1 MLSKHLNDID
11 VKNSVGVV
19 CKSKS
24 FGDFKIVEYKG
35 YNNIVV
41 EFLET
46 GYQKLCQNKEIKTG
60 AVKDKLLPNVL
71 GVGIV
76 GDKYNCKINGKH
88 VKEYQL
94 WKDMLKRCY
103 GEKRHL
109 RHPTYK
115 DCEVSD
121 NFKSYEYFYEWCNKQ
136 IGFGNEYWQLDKD
149 LLVKGNKVYSENTC
163 VFIPKEINLVLV
175 KRTALRGEHLI
186 GVHWCNTNKAFVATV
201 SKGKGKREHLGLFNT
216 ELEAFHAY
224 KQAKECHIKE
234 VANKWKSQIDPRA
247 YNALM
252 NYEVEID
259 D

>member
-1 MLSKHLNDID
+1 MSKYLNNIDI
-11 VKNSVGVV
+11 KSSVGLV
-19 CKSKS
+19 CQSKS
-24 FGDFKIVEYKG
+24 FGDFKIIEYKG
-35 YNNIVV
+35 YNNVV
-41 EFLET
+41 IEFLET

-60 AVKDKLLPNVL
+60 AVKDKLLPTVL

-76 GDKYNCKINGKH
+76 GDKYDCKINGKY

-121 NFKSYEYFYEWCNKQ
+121 NFKSFEYFYEWCQNQ
-136 IGFGNEYWQLDKD
+136 IGFNNKGWHLDKD
-149 LLVKGNKVYSENTC
+149 LLIKGNKIYSENTC
-163 VFIPKEINLVLV
+163 IFIPKDINLLLT
-175 KRTALRGEHLI
+175 KSTSSRGEHLI
-186 GVHWCNTNKAFVATV
+186 GVCWSKTSKAFVAQV
-201 SKGKGKREHLGLFNT
+201 GKSKGKQEYLGLFNT
-216 ELEAFHAY
+216 ELEAFNAY
-224 KQAKECHIKE
+224 KKTKETFVKEQAS
-234 VANKWKSQIDPRA
+234 NWKGKIDERA

-252 NYEVEID
+252 NYQVNID

>member
-1 MLSKHLNDID
+1 MSKYLNDID
-11 VKNSVGVV
+11 IKSSVGLV

-24 FGDFKIVEYKG
+24 FGDFKIIEYKG

-76 GDKYNCKINGKH
+76 GDKYNCKINGKY

-121 NFKSYEYFYEWCNKQ
+121 NFKYYEYFYEWCNKQ

-186 GVHWCNTNKAFVATV
+186 GVHWHNASKAFVAQIN
-201 SKGKGKREHLGLFNT
+201 KNEGKQEKLGSFKT
-216 ELEAFHAY
+216 EIEAFNAY
-224 KQAKECHIKE
+224 KQAKESFIKE
-234 VANKWKSQIDPRA
+234 QAEKWKNKIDIRA
-247 YNALM
+247 YNALI
-252 NYEVEID
+252 NYTVEITD
-259 D
+259 

>member
-1 MLSKHLNDID
+1 MSKYLNDID

-76 GDKYNCKINGKH
+76 GDKYNCKINGKY

-163 VFIPKEINLVLV
+163 VFIPKEINLVLT
-175 KRTALRGEHLI
+175 KSDKKRGEHPI
-186 GVHWCNTNKAFVATV
+186 GVSWHKKGKSFVAQV
-201 SKGKGKREHLGLFNT
+201 GKSKGRSEWLGCFNT
-216 ELEAFHAY
+216 EIEAFNAY
-224 KQAKECHIKE
+224 KKAKEIYVKE
-234 VANKWKSQIDPRA
+234 LADKWKDKIDQRA

-252 NYEVEID
+252 TYEVSID

>member
-35 YNNIVV
+35 YNNVV
-41 EFLET
+41 IEFLET

-76 GDKYNCKINGKH
+76 GDKYNCKINGKY

-94 WKDMLKRCY
+94 WTDMLKRCY
-103 GEKRHL
+103 SEKRHL

-115 DCEVSD
+115 DCEVGNS
-121 NFKSYEYFYEWCNKQ
+121 FKSYEYFYEWCHSQ
-136 IGFGNEYWQLDKD
+136 IGFGNEGWQLDKD

-163 VFIPKEINLVLV
+163 VFIPKEINLVLT
-175 KRTALRGEHLI
+175 KSDKKRGEHPI
-186 GVHWCNTNKAFVATV
+186 GVSWHSKSKTFVAQV
-201 SKGKGKREHLGLFNT
+201 NKSKGKSEHLGLFKT
-216 ELEAFHAY
+216 ELEAFNVY
-224 KQAKECHIKE
+224 KQAKESFIKE
-234 VANKWKSQIDPRA
+234 QANKWKGKIDNRA
-247 YNALM
+247 YDALM
-252 NYEVEID
+252 NYQVEIND
-259 D
+259 

>member
-1 MLSKHLNDID
+1 MLSKYLNDID
-11 VKNSVGVV
+11 VKSSVGVV

-24 FGDFKIVEYKG
+24 FGDFRIVEYKG
-35 YNNIVV
+35 YNNTVV

-76 GDKYNCKINGKH
+76 GDKYNCKINGKY

-121 NFKSYEYFYEWCNKQ
+121 NFKSYEYFYEWCNEQ
-136 IGFGNEYWQLDKD
+136 IGFDNEGWQLDKD
-149 LLVKGNKVYSENTC
+149 LLVKGNKVYNENTC
-163 VFIPKEINLVLV
+163 VFIPKEINLVLT
-175 KRTALRGEHLI
+175 KSDKKRGEHPI
-186 GVHWCNTNKAFVATV
+186 GVSWHSKSKTFVAQV
-201 SKGKGKREHLGLFNT
+201 SKNKGKREYLGLFNT
-216 ELEAFHAY
+216 EIEAFNAY
-224 KQAKECHIKE
+224 KEAKEYFVKE
-234 VANKWKSQIDPRA
+234 QANKWKSQIDPRA
-247 YNALM
+247 YEALM
-252 NYEVEID
+252 NYQVEID

>member
-1 MLSKHLNDID
+1 MSKYLNDID

-76 GDKYNCKINGKH
+76 GDKYDCKINGKH

-149 LLVKGNKVYSENTC
+149 LLAKGNKVYSENTC